1 MQAWKVARQA
11 AHRGPYPLQKE
22 WLSLGEQESMS
33 EDLMRAFGAPDTS
46 LDRTASHASAQG
58 VPRRAPATHPR
69 PSPLARKLCST
80 RVQLLDKGAV
90 QLALALTLFDTPL
103 TQGQSLA
110 NYLLARV
117 STRNLMIGTA
127 MLVIWRIL
135 YWAMGL
141 YQPGL
146 NHRAAV
152 ALWKVPVIA
161 LLCALPTWPLLRFAE
176 PATGDLRSAVLF
188 WFFTCT
194 LLLIVRAAVLTF
206 EEHIRPAFRK
216 QRTVVICGTGP
227 LARMQALDLPGSRKY
242 KYQLL
247 GFVDNNPHDGIG
259 MMGPVLCGVRE
270 LEQLLMHQPIDEVII
285 GLPLKSHFGE
295 VEEIVAICGRAGV
308 QMQYSLDLFNT
319 EIAKSR
325 KVDDDQTHNVVL
337 EMVHHDHRVFL
348 KDIIDRSLAVLGL
361 LILWPVFVAIAL
373 AIKGNSPGSVFFVQ
387 QRFGLNK
394 RRFGMIKFRSM
405 VSDAEARQAGLE
417 HMNETA
423 GPIFKIKRDPRV
435 TRVGAFL
442 RRTSLDE
449 LPQLINVLKGEMSLV
464 GPRPLPT
471 RDVQRFSE
479 PWLMRR
485 FSVKPGITGLWQV
498 SGRSNTDF
506 DNAIKLD
513 LRYIDRW
520 SLLMDLRILL
530 RTVSVVVKRSG
541 AY

>member
-1 MQAWKVARQA
+1 MPFWGQLTHEISVLADKGDRDGSEDTVSEDLLRTFGTANANLELRETHAQGARASGEALASPGRPSPVARQ
-11 AHRGPYPLQKE
+11 
-22 WLSLGEQESMS
+22 MS
-33 EDLMRAFGAPDTS
+33 
-46 LDRTASHASAQG
+46 SA
-58 VPRRAPATHPR
+58 
-69 PSPLARKLCST
+69 
-80 RVQLLDKGAV
+80 RVQLWDKGAI

-103 TQGQSLA
+103 GQGQSLTSYFA
-110 NYLLARV
+110 ARI
-117 STRNLMIGTA
+117 STRNFILATILLA
-127 MLVIWRIL
+127 IWRVL

-141 YQPGL
+141 YQPNL
-146 NHRAAV
+146 NYRAALL
-152 ALWKVPVIA
+152 LWKVPVIT
-161 LLCALPTWPLLRFAE
+161 LLCAAPLPLLLRYAE
-176 PATGDLRSAVLF
+176 PASGSLRSALLF
-188 WFFTCT
+188 WFFACS
-194 LLLIVRAAVLTF
+194 LLLIVRAVVLTY

-216 QRTVVICGTGP
+216 PRTAVICGTGP
-227 LARMQALDLPGSRKY
+227 IARLKAKELPGNRKY

-247 GFVDNNPHDGIG
+247 GFVDSNPHKGSETL
-259 MMGPVLCGVRE
+259 GPVLCGVSA
-270 LEQLLMHQPIDEVII
+270 LEDLLMHQPIDEVII

-319 EIAKSR
+319 EVAKSR
-325 KVDDDQTHNVVL
+325 KVDDEQTHQVVL

-348 KDIIDRSLAVLGL
+348 KNIVDRTLSAVGLVLLA
-361 LILWPVFVAIAL
+361 PVFAIIAM
-373 AIKGNSPGSVFFVQ
+373 AIKLSSPGPVFFVQ

-405 VSDAEARQAGLE
+405 VVDAEARQAALE
-417 HMNETA
+417 HMNENA
-423 GPIFKIKRDPRV
+423 GPTFKIKRDPRV

-442 RRTSLDE
+442 RRSSLDE
-449 LPQLINVLKGEMSLV
+449 LPQLLNVLKGEMSLV

-520 SLLMDLRILL
+520 SLLMDLRILA
-530 RTVSVVVKRSG
+530 RTVGAVIRRHG

>member
-1 MQAWKVARQA
+1 MAC
-11 AHRGPYPLQKE
+11 
-22 WLSLGEQESMS
+22 SLAFQTLLTLVRVKKMS
-33 EDLMRAFGAPDTS
+33 EDLMPVFGPANTTFERDIS
-46 LDRTASHASAQG
+46 NVSQSAESRRGRQQRASA
-58 VPRRAPATHPR
+58 
-69 PSPLARKLCST
+69 LARQLGSS
-80 RVQLLDKGAV
+80 RVQLFDKAAV

-103 TQGQSLA
+103 RQGQSLTS
-110 NYLLARV
+110 YLLARV
-117 STRNLMIGTA
+117 STRNLLIGTLLL
-127 MLVIWRIL
+127 LVWRVL

-141 YQPGL
+141 YDADL
-146 NHRAAV
+146 NRRAAI
-152 ALWKVPVIA
+152 ALWKVPAIA
-161 LLCALPTWPLLRFAE
+161 LLCALPASLLLRFAE
-176 PATGDLRSAVLF
+176 PATGNLRSVVLF

-194 LLLIVRAAVLTF
+194 LLLIVRAGVITF
-206 EEHIRPAFRK
+206 EGQIRPAFRK
-216 QRTVVICGTGP
+216 PRTAVICGTGP
-227 LARMQALDLPGSRKY
+227 LARMQALDLPGNRKF

-247 GFVDNNPHDGIG
+247 GFVDNNPHKGIEA
-259 MMGPVLCGVRE
+259 MGPVLCAVRD

-285 GLPLKSHFGE
+285 GLPLKSHFGD

-308 QMQYSLDLFNT
+308 QMQYSLDLFST

-325 KVDDDQTHNVVL
+325 KVDNDQTHNVVL

-348 KDIIDRSLAVLGL
+348 KDIVDRVLASIGL
-361 LILWPVFVAIAL
+361 LFLWPLFAGIAIA
-373 AIKGNSPGSVFFVQ
+373 IKISSPGPVFFVQ

-405 VSDAEARQAGLE
+405 VVDAEARQAALE
-417 HMNETA
+417 HMNETD

-435 TRVGAFL
+435 TRVGDFL

-449 LPQLINVLKGEMSLV
+449 LPQLLNVLKGEMSLV

-498 SGRSNTDF
+498 SGRSNTGF

-520 SLLMDLRILL
+520 SLLMDAQILL

>member
-1 MQAWKVARQA
+1 
-11 AHRGPYPLQKE
+11 
-22 WLSLGEQESMS
+22 MS
-33 EDLMRAFGAPDTS
+33 EDLMSAFRTGTALEGKPAGATPIA
-46 LDRTASHASAQG
+46 ASHGSTLAQ
-58 VPRRAPATHPR
+58 PT
-69 PSPLARKLCST
+69 PSSIARKLSSS
-80 RVQLLDKGAV
+80 RVKLLDKGAIL
-90 QLALALTLFDTPL
+90 LALGLILFDTPL
-103 TQGQSLA
+103 QHQSLIT
-110 NYLLARV
+110 YLATRV
-117 STRNLMIGTA
+117 SLNNLLIATA
-127 MLVIWRIL
+127 LLTLWHVL
-135 YWAMGL
+135 YWALGL
-141 YQPGL
+141 YQPSL

-152 ALWKVPVIA
+152 LLWKVPVIA
-161 LLCALPTWPLLRFAE
+161 LLCAAPMAPLLRHAE
-176 PATGDLRSAVLF
+176 PPNAFMRSGLLF
-188 WFFTCT
+188 WFFACT
-194 LLLIVRAAVLTF
+194 LLLVVRAGVLTF

-216 QRTVVICGTGP
+216 PRTAVICGTGP
-227 LARMQALDLPGSRKY
+227 IARMKAGELPVHRKY
-242 KYQLL
+242 RYQLL
-247 GFVDNNPHDGIG
+247 GFVDNNPHETIQQ
-259 MMGPVLCGVRE
+259 MGPVLCGVRD

-319 EIAKSR
+319 EVAKSR
-325 KVDDDQTHNVVL
+325 KVDRDQTHQVVL
-337 EMVHHDHRVFL
+337 EMVHHDHRILL
-348 KDIIDRSLAVLGL
+348 KNVMDRTLAGIGL
-361 LILWPVFVAIAL
+361 LLLWPLFAAVAF
-373 AIKGNSPGSVFFVQ
+373 AIKLSNPGPVFFVQ

-405 VSDAEARQAGLE
+405 VVDAEARLAALE
-417 HMNETA
+417 HMNENT
-423 GPIFKIKRDPRV
+423 GPTFKIKRDPRV

-442 RRTSLDE
+442 RSTSLDE
-449 LPQLINVLKGEMSLV
+449 LPQLINVIKGEMSLV

-520 SLLMDLRILL
+520 SLLMDLRILVQTVGAVL
-530 RTVSVVVKRSG
+530 RRSG

>member
-1 MQAWKVARQA
+1 MVSVK
-11 AHRGPYPLQKE
+11 K
-22 WLSLGEQESMS
+22 MS
-33 EDLMRAFGAPDTS
+33 EDLMPAFGPANTTF
-46 LDRTASHASAQG
+46 DRDISNANQSAG
-58 VPRRAPATHPR
+58 SRRGNHPR
-69 PSPLARKLCST
+69 PSALARQLASS

-103 TQGQSLA
+103 RQGQSLTS
-110 NYLLARV
+110 YLLARV
-117 STRNLMIGTA
+117 STRNLLIGTI
-127 MLVIWRIL
+127 LLLLWRVL

-141 YQPGL
+141 YQPDL
-146 NHRAAV
+146 NRRAAI
-152 ALWKVPVIA
+152 ALWKVPAIA
-161 LLCALPTWPLLRFAE
+161 FLCAIPAYPLLKFAE
-176 PATGDLRSAVLF
+176 PASGNMRSVVLF

-194 LLLIVRAAVLTF
+194 LLLIVRAGVLTF

-216 QRTVVICGTGP
+216 PRTAVICGTGP
-227 LARMQALDLPGSRKY
+227 LARLQARDLPDNRKF

-247 GFVDNNPHDGIG
+247 GFVDNNPHKDIETL
-259 MMGPVLCGVRE
+259 GPVLCAVRD
-270 LEQLLMHQPIDEVII
+270 LEQLLMHQPVDEVII

-308 QMQYSLDLFNT
+308 QMQYSLDLFST

-325 KVDDDQTHNVVL
+325 KVDNDQTHNVVL

-348 KDIIDRSLAVLGL
+348 KDIIDRMLATLGL
-361 LILWPVFVAIAL
+361 LFLWPVFAAIAL
-373 AIKGNSPGSVFFVQ
+373 AIKMSGPGPVFFVQ
-387 QRFGLNK
+387 KRFGLNK

-405 VSDAEARQAGLE
+405 VVDAESRQAALE
-417 HMNETA
+417 HMNETD
-423 GPIFKIKRDPRV
+423 GPIFKIRRDPRV

-449 LPQLINVLKGEMSLV
+449 LPQLLNVLKGEMSLV

-520 SLLMDLRILL
+520 SLLMDARILL
-530 RTVSVVVKRSG
+530 RTVSAVMKRSG

>member
-1 MQAWKVARQA
+1 
-11 AHRGPYPLQKE
+11 
-22 WLSLGEQESMS
+22 MS
-33 EDLMRAFGAPDTS
+33 EEMMPIFGTVNS
-46 LDRTASHASAQG
+46 LAEAETTAAVAH
-58 VPRRAPATHPR
+58 PKPATHAR
-69 PSPLARKLCST
+69 PSPLAKKLCSSKM
-80 RVQLLDKGAV
+80 QLLDKIAV
-90 QLALALTLFDTPL
+90 VTAFALTLFDTPL
-103 TQGQSLA
+103 HQGQTLFS
-110 NYLLARV
+110 YLEARV
-117 STRNLMIGTA
+117 CMRNLLIGTA
-127 MLVIWRIL
+127 LLLAWRIA
-135 YWAMGL
+135 YWALGM
-141 YQPGL
+141 YQANL
-146 NHRAAV
+146 NYRAALL
-152 ALWKVPVIA
+152 LWKVPTAA
-161 LLCALPTWPLLRFAE
+161 LFCAAPAFPLLRYTE
-176 PATGDLRSAVLF
+176 PTGGSYRTALLF

-194 LLLIVRAAVLTF
+194 LLLIVRAGVLTY
-206 EEHIRPAFRK
+206 EEQIRPAFRK
-216 QRTVVICGTGP
+216 PRTAVICGTGP
-227 LARMQALDLPGSRKY
+227 IARLKATELAGNSKY
-242 KYQLL
+242 RYQLL
-247 GFVDNNPHDGIG
+247 GFVDNNPHNASDLA
-259 MMGPVLCGVRE
+259 GPVLCGVKD

-285 GLPLKSHFGE
+285 GLPLKSRFGE

-319 EIAKSR
+319 EVAKSR
-325 KVDDDQTHNVVL
+325 NIDDEQNHQVVL
-337 EMVHHDHRVFL
+337 EMVHHDHRILL
-348 KDIIDRSLAVLGL
+348 KNVVDRTLAGAGL
-361 LILWPVFVAIAL
+361 MILWPLFAVIGL
-373 AIKGNSPGSVFFVQ
+373 AIKFASPGPVFFVQ

-405 VSDAEARQAGLE
+405 VVDAEARQAALE
-417 HMNETA
+417 HMNENG
-423 GPIFKIKRDPRV
+423 GPTFKMKRDPRV

-442 RRTSLDE
+442 RSTSLDE

-530 RTVSVVVKRSG
+530 RTVSAVIKRSG

>member
-1 MQAWKVARQA
+1 
-11 AHRGPYPLQKE
+11 
-22 WLSLGEQESMS
+22 MS
-33 EDLMRAFGAPDTS
+33 EDLLSAFNAG
-46 LDRTASHASAQG
+46 TALERKLASAAPTT
-58 VPRRAPATHPR
+58 VPQRSAAVQPQ
-69 PSPLARKLCST
+69 PSALARQLASS
-80 RVQLLDKGAV
+80 RVKLLDKGAIL
-90 QLALALTLFDTPL
+90 LALGLTLFDRPL
-103 TQGQSLA
+103 DQDQSVVSYLA
-110 NYLLARV
+110 TRLSISNICIAIALLTFWRV
-117 STRNLMIGTA
+117 
-127 MLVIWRIL
+127 L
-135 YWAMGL
+135 YWALGL
-141 YQPGL
+141 YQPSL
-146 NHRAAV
+146 NHRAALL
-152 ALWKVPVIA
+152 LWKVPVIA
-161 LLCALPTWPLLRFAE
+161 FLCATLMLPLLRHTE
-176 PATGDLRSAVLF
+176 PHNAYLHSALLF
-188 WFFTCT
+188 WFFACT
-194 LLLIVRAAVLTF
+194 LLLVVRAGVLTF

-216 QRTVVICGTGP
+216 PRTAVICGTGP
-227 LARMQALDLPGSRKY
+227 IARMKAGELHGHRKY
-242 KYQLL
+242 RYQLL
-247 GFVDNNPHDGIG
+247 GFVDSNPHKGSEQL
-259 MMGPVLCGVRE
+259 GPVLCGVRD

-325 KVDDDQTHNVVL
+325 KIDEEQSHQVVL
-337 EMVHHDHRVFL
+337 EMVHHDHRIFL
-348 KDIIDRSLAVLGL
+348 KDIMDRTLAGLGL
-361 LILWPVFVAIAL
+361 LLLWPLFAAIAF
-373 AIKGNSPGSVFFVQ
+373 AIKLSSPGPAFFVQ

-405 VSDAEARQAGLE
+405 VVDAEARLAAME
-417 HMNETA
+417 HMNENS
-423 GPIFKIKRDPRV
+423 GPTFKIKRDPRV

-442 RRTSLDE
+442 RSTSLDE
-449 LPQLINVLKGEMSLV
+449 LPQLINVIKGEMSLV

-520 SLLMDLRILL
+520 SLLMDVRILL
-530 RTVSVVVKRSG
+530 QTVSAVLRRSG